1 MIHKD
6 QILKLA
12 SDKKQP
18 AILVIGDIMADR
30 YVWGTAN
37 RISPEA
43 PVPVLMAKNETITL
57 GGAGNVAQNLR
68 RLNARVALCGIVGDD
83 PSATTILQ
91 QLREEK
97 IDAHAII
104 KDHSRPST
112 LKTRVMAGNH
122 QLLRVDR
129 ELSHPISTEIATK
142 LLQKL
147 EALIQKSEIVLL
159 SDYNK
164 GLLTPALTQKI
175 ISICIQHSKKVMVD
189 PKGLQYEK
197 YKNAWLIKPNRK
209 ELSEAMSGLPVN
221 TKEEVIITARKLLSK
236 TKSQHLVV
244 TLSEEGLALISK
256 RKVQIFPVRAQEV
269 FDVTG
274 AGDSVFAALGYF
286 LALGIELSVA
296 CELAN
301 YAAAIAVSKVGSV
314 AVTID
319 EIFSIIDKHE

>member
-1 MIHKD
+1 
-6 QILKLA
+6 
-12 SDKKQP
+12 
-18 AILVIGDIMADR
+18 MADR

-221 TKEEVIITARKLLSK
+221 TKEEVIIT
-236 TKSQHLVV
+236 
-244 TLSEEGLALISK
+244 GLALISK